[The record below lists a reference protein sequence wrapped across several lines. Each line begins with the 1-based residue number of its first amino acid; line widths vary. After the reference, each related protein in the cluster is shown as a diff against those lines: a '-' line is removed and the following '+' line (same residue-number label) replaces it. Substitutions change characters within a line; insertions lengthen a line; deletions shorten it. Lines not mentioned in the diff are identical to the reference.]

1 MEQKGSIV
9 KAVFY
14 AFRYIKS
21 DNIYMQKDQ
30 ETRDK
35 ESIQKFIKTNLYK
48 KCPKDI
54 GRDIFDTLSVK
65 GQRQIIC
72 LLSLKQKKYIY
83 LHKVSY
89 KHK

>member
-1 MEQKGSIV
+1 MLSGILSQTTFTCK
-9 KAVFY
+9 K
-14 AFRYIKS
+14 IKRPE
-21 DNIYMQKDQ
+21 KV
-30 ETRDK
+30 
-35 ESIQKFIKTNLYK
+35 SIQKFIKTNLYK